1 MASYDRLQVTSHQF
15 LHDWLIELARMYA
28 ADGRLADAEP
38 VLLRALVMEEAL
50 AGPTAPGVGV

>member
-1 MASYDRLQVTSHQF
+1 
-15 LHDWLIELARMYA
+15 MYA